1 MAPSRLPFAEAL
13 GPSAR
18 LPCILA
24 PVVACLMIAPLRGAV
39 DLVAIGDSMTAEY
52 TDLDGFQDYGD
63 VTVPGWQSRS
73 WYQVLALTRSGTIGV
88 GGYSSNWDLVRS
100 GGYEYN
106 WATPGATAADVRY
119 RWSSTS
125 FENLLTFYGPYNNA
139 LEDHLENDA
148 EAATILLGANDFNNA
163 YGTIANGGS
172 PSSLIAQV
180 VADIQWI
187 INRVQSAKSSL
198 PIVLVSVPD
207 VGATPDVRAAFPD
220 PVKRA
225 RVTTAIET
233 VNSNLQVIAAAEGIA
248 YADIYSLTRDIG
260 LGQILYF
267 GAVDLINA
275 GDPDNNPRYLFC
287 RDGFHP
293 NTSAQ
298 TKIANIIIGAL
309 NSRYGFGVPFIR
321 NSEAL
326 ALLDIDPDQPYFD
339 WLAAF
344 GVSKT
349 GMLADPDADGSKNLI
364 EYALLGGDPAR
375 PGGNAPLVAA
385 RTTAQ
390 GGSQLSLTYYPDV
403 AHARHVRITAESSR
417 DLIAW
422 DTAVDLSPNAD
433 GSWTASVNADP
444 APVFLRLRIEIIAPD
459 DI

>member
-1 MAPSRLPFAEAL
+1 MIAPSR
-13 GPSAR
+13 
-18 LPCILA
+18 
-24 PVVACLMIAPLRGAV
+24 GAI

-73 WYQVLALTRSGTIGV
+73 WYEVLALTRAGAIGV
-88 GGYSSNWDLVRS
+88 GGSSSNWDLVRS
-100 GGYEYN
+100 GGHEYN
-106 WATPGATAADVRY
+106 WATPGATAADVRH

-125 FENLLTFYGPYNNA
+125 FENLLTFYGPYNYT

-148 EAATILLGANDFNNA
+148 EAAAILLGANDFNNA
-163 YGTIANGGS
+163 YGTIANGSS
-172 PSSLIAQV
+172 PSDLIAQV
-180 VADIQWI
+180 VADIQWVV
-187 INRVQSAKSSL
+187 NRVQGAKSSL

-220 PVKRA
+220 PIKRA
-225 RVTTAIET
+225 RVTAAIET
-233 VNSNLQVIAAAEGIA
+233 VNSNLQAIAAAEGIA
-248 YADIYSLTRDIG
+248 YADIYALTRDIG
-260 LGQILYF
+260 LGQVLYF

-309 NSRYGFGVPFIR
+309 NARYGFGVPIIQ

-344 GVSKT
+344 GVSKK

-375 PGGNAPLVAA
+375 PGGHAPLMAV
-385 RTTAQ
+385 RTTTQ
-390 GGSQLSLTYYPDV
+390 GGSQLTLTYHPDP
-403 AHARHVRITAESSR
+403 AHARHVRISAECSR

-433 GSWTASVNADP
+433 GSWIASISADLS
-444 APVFLRLRIEIIAPD
+444 PVFLRLRIEIIGPD
-459 DI
+459 EI